1 MVLDTSTTEAS
12 AEEEAAGPPNTM
24 RVICPDGVRAGDALY
39 VQTPEGHE
47 ITTVVPEGVEPGM
60 EFDIDLNLDPEP
72 EEQEQEQEQEQELKL
87 ELEQEP
93 EGGHVAP
100 EDAGANAPCLDSKR
114 DVDADGDGGGGS
126 EAIDRS
132 ELAVW
137 MEELTASM
145 GELGSRLDALDE
157 MFTSSGVVVDSRIS
171 ELSTLLA
178 TAAIQRAEAE
188 AEAEAE
194 TEASA
199 QQRSDTVEE
208 VMRSVELLNVEVQQV
223 KSTQEA
229 ATDATTSGGLIDRSE
244 LTQWM
249 AAQEASMAGLRELL
263 NDSVATQ
270 GKEREKISATVE
282 ESVGALDDRLGS
294 CTAALESRIG
304 DVVRDVESLRGVAQS
319 VTDLWTQRSEAMSMA
334 KEQTEAMQA
343 GMETLRAEFEAEMQG
358 QQETSPEASG
368 KQMIDSAFVEEV
380 MSSMELLRV
389 EVEQVKQAGQSNQ
402 EAATD
407 DTTSGGSIDGSELT
421 QWMTTT
427 TASVTAVENALQG
440 SVVTLEREF
449 EQFGQVLAE
458 LSEWTTAHMTSEK
471 TRLTEI
477 DGRVRELSEALK
489 PQQQEE
495 TSSGSSSNSGSGSG
509 GVEDGSVLESL
520 QPLAEVTEPA
530 EPAEAPRTIAEEYK
544 TELEA
549 LLARWDDGRIL
560 TIVDS
565 RIESQMSTLE
575 SQLGILMQNA
585 DASFLY

>member
-1 MVLDTSTTEAS
+1 
-12 AEEEAAGPPNTM
+12 
-24 RVICPDGVRAGDALY
+24 
-39 VQTPEGHE
+39 
-47 ITTVVPEGVEPGM
+47 
-60 EFDIDLNLDPEP
+60 
-72 EEQEQEQEQEQELKL
+72 
-87 ELEQEP
+87 
-93 EGGHVAP
+93 
-100 EDAGANAPCLDSKR
+100 
-114 DVDADGDGGGGS
+114 
-126 EAIDRS
+126 
-132 ELAVW
+132 
-137 MEELTASM
+137 
-145 GELGSRLDALDE
+145 
-157 MFTSSGVVVDSRIS
+157 
-171 ELSTLLA
+171 
-178 TAAIQRAEAE
+178 
-188 AEAEAE
+188 
-194 TEASA
+194 
-199 QQRSDTVEE
+199 
-208 VMRSVELLNVEVQQV
+208 
-223 KSTQEA
+223 
-229 ATDATTSGGLIDRSE
+229 
-244 LTQWM
+244 
-249 AAQEASMAGLRELL
+249 
-263 NDSVATQ
+263 
-270 GKEREKISATVE
+270 
-282 ESVGALDDRLGS
+282 
-294 CTAALESRIG
+294 
-304 DVVRDVESLRGVAQS
+304 
-319 VTDLWTQRSEAMSMA
+319 MA

-343 GMETLRAEFEAEMQG
+343 GMETLRAEFEAVMQG

-489 PQQQEE
+489 PQQQEA

-509 GVEDGSVLESL
+509 GVEDGSVLESS
-520 QPLAEVTEPA
+520 QPPAEPAEVTEPD

-544 TELEA
+544 TELKA

-585 DASFLY
+585 DASFLDMKRWFFFTKISSG